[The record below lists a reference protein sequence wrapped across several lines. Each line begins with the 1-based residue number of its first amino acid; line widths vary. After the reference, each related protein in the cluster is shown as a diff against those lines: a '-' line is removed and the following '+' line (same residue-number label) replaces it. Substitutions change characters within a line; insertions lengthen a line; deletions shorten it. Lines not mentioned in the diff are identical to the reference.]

1 MWKSLAFERIVD
13 YLGGMPSLPQ
23 MRDVV
28 IALGPPIDPTGRGI
42 LDRLD
47 ELRFLYNAV
56 GHQIAVHA
64 AAFDATGAADKVG
77 STTRGVLIEMGFA
90 PAVAHRSVRIGAGI
104 DSLPKLGACAADGY
118 LATEC
123 VDAVVRGMTIIE
135 KRTPTDLSDDDRER
149 YESELLARAFSGATP
164 TEIADHARTI
174 SHRIQV
180 TADDAIPGAEDSSLN
195 AVNSH
200 ITDDGRVEIKAD
212 VTAVI
217 GEKFLSMI
225 DERSCPRPEPDGS
238 EDRRT
243 REQRWADGF
252 ELLLDQAAIGATLD
266 TSGTP
271 RTQLLVTIPAD
282 AKEPA
287 RLPWVGS
294 VSQATARRLSCD
306 AIVGE
311 IVLDREGVPLQ
322 MGTSRRLFPSHLRRA
337 ITVRDLCCV
346 KCGAPAAHTQV
357 HHIVPWVDGGPTDL
371 DNGCLLCQRCHTQVH
386 HHGWQVI
393 MGHDRHPWLIPPV
406 DIEPDR
412 RPRPAY
418 NRRTMRLDDVLV

>member
-1 MWKSLAFERIVD
+1 MTPIAE
-13 YLGGMPSLPQ
+13 
-23 MRDVV
+23 MRDFV
-28 IALGPPIDPTGRGI
+28 ITLEPPTDPTGREI
-42 LDRLD
+42 FDRLD
-47 ELRFLYNAV
+47 ELRLLYNVV

-64 AAFDATGAADKVG
+64 AAFDATGAADKAG

-90 PAVAHRSVRIGAGI
+90 PGVAHRSVRVGVGV
-104 DSLPKLGACAADGY
+104 DSLPKLGDCAADGY
-118 LATEC
+118 LASEC
-123 VDAVVRGMTIIE
+123 VDAVVRGMSVVE
-135 KRTPTDLSDDDRER
+135 KQTPTGLSDDDRAA
-149 YESELLARAFSGATP
+149 YESELLVQAFSGATP

-174 SHRIQV
+174 AHRIADTV
-180 TADDAIPGAEDSSLN
+180 DDATPVAEDASLN

-212 VTAVI
+212 LTAVV

-266 TSGTP
+266 TSGSP
-271 RTQLLVTIPAD
+271 RTQLLVTIPAG
-282 AKEPA
+282 AKDPA
-287 RLPWVGS
+287 RLPWVGP
-294 VSQATARRLSCD
+294 VSQTTAKRLACD
-306 AIVGE
+306 ALVSE
-311 IVLDREGVPLQ
+311 IVLDGEGVPLQ
-322 MGTSRRLFPSHLRRA
+322 MGTSRRLFPSHLRKA
-337 ITVRDLCCV
+337 IIVRDLCCI

-386 HHGWQVI
+386 HHGWEVS
-393 MGHDRHPWLIPPV
+393 MGYDRHPWLIPPA
-406 DIEPDR
+406 DIDPRR

-418 NRRTMRLDDVLV
+418 NRRTMRLDDVFV